1 LGEKTSISRLLEA
14 IEANGRVPR
23 LVLVAKIFELREE
36 MSLADAA
43 RRLKDYSAQETF
55 STQDKDLELLTEI
68 KDLQLKKNELSGL
81 FSRDKVIMINQ
92 RGSIVPI
99 VKTIQAPLVI
109 QEFRNR
115 TLLSVFQEKYFANSV
130 ASVLSQILFVTFGA
144 IVEAQIPSETLQE
157 FHERNP
163 DATKVIFF
171 DNVDVLNVDRLA
183 LYGSALK
190 DSTLYEQYL
199 SHGKIWYVVYTS
211 RPNGLVVGLT
221 RNCVVTCF
229 SKIDEQ
235 EFADYIRNE
244 ILGLIR

>member
-1 LGEKTSISRLLEA
+1 
-14 IEANGRVPR
+14 VPN
-23 LVLVAKIFELREE
+23 LVSVAKMFEFREE
-36 MSLADAA
+36 MSLSEVAK
-43 RRLKDYSAQETF
+43 RLKDYSVQEIF
-55 STQDKDLELLTEI
+55 STEEKDLELLTEI
-68 KDLQLKKNELSGL
+68 KDLQVRKNQLRGL
-81 FSRDKVIMINQ
+81 FSRDKVVMINQ
-92 RGSIVPI
+92 RGNILPI
-99 VKTIQAPLVI
+99 VKTIEAPLVI
-109 QEFRNR
+109 HELQEKM
-115 TLLSVFQEKYFANSV
+115 LLSVLQEKYFANSV
-130 ASVLSQILFVTFGA
+130 ASVLSQILFVTFGG

-171 DNVDVLNVDRLA
+171 DDIDIPNVDRLA

-211 RPNGLVVGLT
+211 RPRGLVFGLT

-235 EFADYIRNE
+235 ELVDYVEDE
-244 ILGLIR
+244 IFSLIR

>member
-1 LGEKTSISRLLEA
+1 MP
-14 IEANGRVPR
+14 N
-23 LVLVAKIFELREE
+23 LVSVAKMFEFREE
-36 MSLADAA
+36 MSLSEVAK
-43 RRLKDYSAQETF
+43 RLKDYSVQEIF
-55 STQDKDLELLTEI
+55 STEEKDLELLTEI
-68 KDLQLKKNELSGL
+68 KDLQVRKNQLRGL
-81 FSRDKVIMINQ
+81 FSRDKVVMINQ
-92 RGSIVPI
+92 RGNILPI
-99 VKTIQAPLVI
+99 VKTIEAPLVI
-109 QEFRNR
+109 HELQEKM
-115 TLLSVFQEKYFANSV
+115 LLSVLQEKYFANSV
-130 ASVLSQILFVTFGA
+130 ASVLSQILFVTFGG

-171 DNVDVLNVDRLA
+171 DDIDIPNVDRLA

-211 RPNGLVVGLT
+211 RSRGLVIGLT

-235 EFADYIRNE
+235 ELVDYVEDE
-244 ILGLIR
+244 IFSLIR

>member
-1 LGEKTSISRLLEA
+1 MP
-14 IEANGRVPR
+14 N
-23 LVLVAKIFELREE
+23 LVSVAKIFEFREE
-36 MSLADAA
+36 MSLSEVAK
-43 RRLKDYSAQETF
+43 RLKDYSVQEIF
-55 STQDKDLELLTEI
+55 STEEKDLELLTEI
-68 KDLQLKKNELSGL
+68 KDLQVRKNQLRGL
-81 FSRDKVIMINQ
+81 FSRDKVVMINQ
-92 RGSIVPI
+92 RGNILPI
-99 VKTIQAPLVI
+99 VKTIEAPLVI
-109 QEFRNR
+109 HELQEKM
-115 TLLSVFQEKYFANSV
+115 LLSVLQEKYFANSV
-130 ASVLSQILFVTFGA
+130 ASVLSQILFVTFGG

-171 DNVDVLNVDRLA
+171 DDIDIPNVDRLA

-211 RPNGLVVGLT
+211 RPRGLVIGLT

-235 EFADYIRNE
+235 ELVDYVEDE
-244 ILGLIR
+244 IFSLIR

>member
-1 LGEKTSISRLLEA
+1 M
-14 IEANGRVPR
+14 
-23 LVLVAKIFELREE
+23 VLVAKIFEFREE
-36 MSLADAA
+36 MSLTDAA
-43 RRLKDYSAQETF
+43 RRLKDYGAQEVF
-55 STQDKDLELLTEI
+55 SAQDKDLELLTEI
-68 KDLQLKKNELSGL
+68 KDLRFRKNELRGL
-81 FSRDKVIMINQ
+81 FSRDKVVMINQ
-92 RGSIVPI
+92 RGNMSPI

-109 QEFRNR
+109 HEFQGK

-144 IVEAQIPSETLQE
+144 VVEAQIPSETLQE

-171 DNVDVLNVDRLA
+171 DNIDIPNVDRLA

-211 RPNGLVVGLT
+211 RPSGLVVGLT

-229 SKIDEQ
+229 SKIDEE
-235 EFADYIRNE
+235 EFVDYIKDE
-244 ILGLIR
+244 ILTLIR

>member
-1 LGEKTSISRLLEA
+1 MDSQG
-14 IEANGRVPR
+14 VPN
-23 LVLVAKIFELREE
+23 LVSVAKIFEFREE
-36 MSLADAA
+36 MSLAEVAK
-43 RRLKDYSAQETF
+43 RLKDYSVQEIF
-55 STQDKDLELLTEI
+55 SAEEKDLELLTEI
-68 KDLQLKKNELSGL
+68 KDLRVRKNQLRGL

-92 RGSIVPI
+92 RGNILPI
-99 VKTIQAPLVI
+99 VKTIEAPLVI
-109 QEFRNR
+109 HELQGKTF
-115 TLLSVFQEKYFANSV
+115 LSVLQEKYFANSV
-130 ASVLSQILFVTFGA
+130 ASVLSQILFVTFGG
-144 IVEAQIPSETLQE
+144 IVEAQIPSATLQE

-171 DNVDVLNVDRLA
+171 DDVDVPNVDRLA

-211 RPNGLVVGLT
+211 RSRGLVIGLT

-235 EFADYIRNE
+235 ELVDYVEDE
-244 ILGLIR
+244 IFGLIR